1 MTLQTF
7 ISLSSDTYKVLSYF
21 YITIYENWGFNIRI
35 IERYLKI
42 SDEAFFKTLYLLKIS
57 GIISFQIDKENSRV
71 FLSLGQSPVNLNIE
85 NWPINLITLFNT
97 IVFQNERKQLYDL
110 INYVYRN
117 LDKYDEDTMS
127 EFFDSSIE
135 DKKII
140 IDTDKLKSDSRKLR
154 KLSRKL
160 QDDKAKVIFNYFYD
174 VYKKSYFIRI
184 TETLK
189 SEELKEAKELCSQ
202 YPSFSS
208 EFFI

>member
-1 MTLQTF
+1 
-7 ISLSSDTYKVLSYF
+7 
-21 YITIYENWGFNIRI
+21 
-35 IERYLKI
+35 
-42 SDEAFFKTLYLLKIS
+42 
-57 GIISFQIDKENSRV
+57 
-71 FLSLGQSPVNLNIE
+71 
-85 NWPINLITLFNT
+85 
-97 IVFQNERKQLYDL
+97 
-110 INYVYRN
+110 
-117 LDKYDEDTMS
+117 MS

-208 EFFI
+208 EFFIEAIDWFLQHKFHQNYVVNIEKLRKNFPKFLKEHGITKSESEIKIK